1 MKLLKV
7 LAVVAIALPS
17 VVLANQHVITAN
29 KQIYSVD
36 SKTQTYIGD
45 VHLSFDDKNKFQT
58 TSNNVSFN
66 NGDTVMEG
74 EVVITYNNITAVT
87 DKVTFSK
94 SDSGVLAKMDEVTFT
109 YK

>member
-7 LAVVAIALPS
+7 LVVFAIALPS

-29 KQIYSVD
+29 KQVFSSD
-36 SKTQTYIGD
+36 NKTQTYIGD
-45 VHLSFDDKNKFQT
+45 VHLSFDYKNKFQT
-58 TSNNVSFN
+58 TSNSVSFN

-74 EVVITYNNITAVT
+74 EVVITFNNITAVT
-87 DKVTFSK
+87 DKVTFSE

>member
-7 LAVVAIALPS
+7 LAVVAITLS
-17 VVLANQHVITAN
+17 SSVLANQHIITAN
-29 KQIYSVD
+29 KQVYSLD
-36 SKTQTYIGD
+36 NKTQTYIGN

-66 NGDTVMEG
+66 NGNTVMEG
-74 EVVITYNNITAVT
+74 EVVITFNNITAVT
-87 DKVTFSK
+87 NKVTFSE

>member
-1 MKLLKV
+1 MMLLKV
-7 LAVVAIALPS
+7 LAVVAITLS
-17 VVLANQHVITAN
+17 SSVLANQHIITAN
-29 KQIYSVD
+29 KQVYSLD
-36 SKTQTYIGD
+36 NKTQTYIGN

-66 NGDTVMEG
+66 NGNTVMEG
-74 EVVITYNNITAVT
+74 EVVITFNNITAVT
-87 DKVTFSK
+87 NKVTFSE